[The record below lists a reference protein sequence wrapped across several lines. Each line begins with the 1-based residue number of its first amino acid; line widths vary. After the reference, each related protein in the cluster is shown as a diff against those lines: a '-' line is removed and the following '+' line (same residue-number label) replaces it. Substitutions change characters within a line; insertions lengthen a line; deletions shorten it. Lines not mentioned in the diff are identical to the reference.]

1 MLRDITI
8 GQYYKTKSHI
18 HSLDPRTKIIA
29 IIVYIVSLFIGIDY
43 ITYPLAMLFLIM
55 MIFLSKVPVSF
66 ILKGLKSIF
75 IIIVLTV
82 ILNIFFTKEGII
94 LIEYGWLIVTSE
106 GLRLAFFMGL
116 RLAMLIVGSSVLTL
130 TTTPLNLTD
139 GLEKMLKPLS
149 KIGLPAH
156 EIAMMMTISL
166 RFIPILLDETDKIM
180 KAQLARG
187 ANFTSGNF
195 VQKAKNMVPILVP
208 LFVSAFRKA
217 GDLALAMEARC
228 YRGGEG
234 RTRMKELKYKK
245 ADVFALVICFV
256 YITLVIF
263 APRIVNYVFL

>member
-8 GQYYKTKSHI
+8 GQYYKTKSKL

-29 IIVYIVSLFIGIDY
+29 IIVYIVSLFIGVDY
-43 ITYPLAMLFLIM
+43 ITYPLAMLFLIT
-55 MIFLSKVPVSF
+55 MIALSKVPVSF
-66 ILKGLKSIF
+66 MLKGLKSIF
-75 IIIVLTV
+75 VIIVLTV
-82 ILNIFFTKEGII
+82 ILNIFFTKEGTV
-94 LIEYGWLIVTSE
+94 LIEYGWFVVTTQ

-116 RLAMLIVGSSVLTL
+116 RLAMLIVGSSILTL

-149 KIGLPAH
+149 KIGLPSH

-187 ANFTSGNF
+187 ANFTSGSF

-234 RTRMKELKYKK
+234 RTRMRELKYTK
-245 ADVFALVICFV
+245 ADVVALIICLI
-256 YITLVIF
+256 YINLIIF
-263 APRIVNYVFL
+263 APRIVNYVFV